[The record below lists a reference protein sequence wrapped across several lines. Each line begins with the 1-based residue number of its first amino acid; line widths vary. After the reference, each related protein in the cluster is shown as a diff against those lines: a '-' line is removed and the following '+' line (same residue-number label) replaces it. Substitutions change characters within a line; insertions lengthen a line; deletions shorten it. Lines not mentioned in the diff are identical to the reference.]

1 MHLDKCSAV
10 LSLPSYQPEAHMKG
24 QHAGLYRVFSRVVF
38 LFVTLSACAPMAIA
52 QGLPGG
58 GSSNNPNNPG
68 RGSAVSHSIRG
79 KIFLPSGN
87 LPDQRVRVVLELNT
101 GGIVN
106 EAFSDSVGNFEFRSL
121 PNGTYKIVVPSD
133 GRIYETTQ
141 EVVELYGNFTRTFT
155 AQIYLKEKGERFAY
169 KPKEKILSAA
179 DIQEV
184 PKDAKKNYDRGLKLS
199 RSNKP
204 EEAARMFEAAIRIF
218 PEYLHAI
225 NKLGEQLRAMN
236 KLVEAQTAFEKA
248 ISINSKFALP
258 HINLGMLLVDQKRF
272 DEAVAALE
280 NGNKMDDTYPM
291 GHFSLGIAMMSKQPP
306 DFDRAERELQRA
318 LELGKRD
325 FPYVRLQLFNLN
337 LRRDR
342 LDKAIE
348 QLELYLKEV
357 PDAPNAEAVRQKLSQ
372 VKQQQ
377 KATTKN

>member
-1 MHLDKCSAV
+1 
-10 LSLPSYQPEAHMKG
+10 MKDH
-24 QHAGLYRVFSRVVF
+24 HAGLYGVF
-38 LFVTLSACAPMAIA
+38 LRVIFLFAALSVCAVTAIA

-58 GSSNNPNNPG
+58 GASNNPNSPG
-68 RGSAVSHSIRG
+68 RGAGVSHSIRG

-133 GRIYETTQ
+133 GRVYETTQ

-155 AQIYLKEKGERFAY
+155 AQIYLKGKGEGLTF

-184 PKDAKKNYDRGLKLS
+184 PKDAKKSYDRGLKLS
-199 RSNKP
+199 RENKP
-204 EEAARMFEAAIRIF
+204 EEAARMFEAAIKIF

-225 NKLGEQLRAMN
+225 NKLGEQLRALN
-236 KLVEAQTAFEKA
+236 KPVEAQAAFEKA
-248 ISINSKFALP
+248 IAINSKFALP
-258 HINLGMLLVDQKRF
+258 HINLGMMLVEQKRF
-272 DEAVAALE
+272 DEAIAALE
-280 NGNKMDDTYPM
+280 DGNKMDGSYPM
-291 GHFSLGIAMMSKQPP
+291 GHFSLGIALMSKQPP
-306 DFDRAERELQRA
+306 DFDRAERELTRV

-325 FPYVRLQLFNLN
+325 FPHVRLQLFNLY

-342 LDKAIE
+342 LDKAAE
-348 QLELYLKEV
+348 QLELYLKEA
-357 PDAPNAEAVRQKLSQ
+357 PDAPNADAVRQKLSQ

-377 KATTKN
+377 KAATRN

>member
-1 MHLDKCSAV
+1 
-10 LSLPSYQPEAHMKG
+10 MKG
-24 QHAGLYRVFSRVVF
+24 HHAGLYGIYSRVAF
-38 LFVTLSACAPMAIA
+38 LFAAISVCAVMAIA

-58 GSSNNPNNPG
+58 GGASNNPNSPG
-68 RGSAVSHSIRG
+68 RGAGVSHSIRG

-133 GRIYETTQ
+133 GRVYETTQ

-155 AQIYLKEKGERFAY
+155 AQIYLKEKGEGLTF
-169 KPKEKILSAA
+169 KPKEKVLSAA

-184 PKDAKKNYDRGLKLS
+184 PKDAKKNYDRGVKLS
-199 RSNKP
+199 RDNKP
-204 EEAARMFEAAIRIF
+204 EEAARMFEAAIKIF

-236 KLVEAQTAFEKA
+236 KPAEAQAAFEKA
-248 ISINSKFALP
+248 IAINSKFALP
-258 HINLGMLLVDQKRF
+258 HINLGMMLVEQGRF
-272 DEAVAALE
+272 DEAIAALE
-280 NGNKMDDTYPM
+280 NGNRMDGSYPM
-291 GHFSLGIAMMSKQPP
+291 GHFSLGIALMSKQPP
-306 DFDRAERELQRA
+306 DFDHAEKELTRV

-325 FPYVRLQLFNLN
+325 FPHVRLQLFNLY

-342 LDKAIE
+342 LDKAAE
-348 QLELYLKEV
+348 QLELYLREA
-357 PDAPNAEAVRQKLSQ
+357 PDAPNAEAVRQKLSL
-372 VKQQQ
+372 VRQQQ